1 MLTILGLSA
10 ALALTIGS
18 FIYGF
23 RGNVELG
30 AFGLA
35 KASFAFMP
43 ETYPGNSTSEAQ
55 LWRKLFSIGSI
66 SIRSYPVM
74 NFTDVQVINE
84 LYSPESRLVRIYNPS
99 QQDSNEVCNSRDV
112 IIFYFSGA
120 WVKGRVQ
127 DNERLLR
134 NMVLHTGFIVVGI
147 EYSLAPE
154 YPYPRGFDDALY
166 GLRWVKQ
173 NIARYGG
180 NPERIFVTGESA
192 GGNLA
197 AAVTLRNLDTRYVTV
212 EDRVNVVG
220 LALVYPPLAAN
231 FETESYTKYAR
242 YNGVLTKAQMMH
254 AWSLYSGGYAIDDN
268 DYAFQPLYA
277 PDSLLAQ
284 LPPTEI
290 MVAEYD
296 VLRDD
301 SLLFAE
307 RLRDLSV
314 SVNLM
319 LYNDT
324 IHGFFGRDFSA
335 SGDSS
340 VKLLSDRLVSL
351 SVAIPINQQ
360 CQLA

>member
-10 ALALTIGS
+10 ALALSIGS

-66 SIRSYPVM
+66 SIRSYPEM
-74 NFTDVQVINE
+74 NFTDVQVTNE
-84 LYSPESRLVRIYNPS
+84 LYSPE
-99 QQDSNEVCNSRDV
+99 
-112 IIFYFSGA
+112 
-120 WVKGRVQ
+120 
-127 DNERLLR
+127 
-134 NMVLHTGFIVVGI
+134 MVGI

-180 NPERIFVTGESA
+180 NPARIFVTGESA

-197 AAVTLRNLDTRYVTV
+197 AAVTLRNLDTRFVSV
-212 EDRVNVVG
+212 EDRVSVVG

-231 FETESYTKYAR
+231 FETESYIKYAR

-254 AWSLYSGGYAIDDN
+254 AWSLYSGGYAIDDT
-268 DYAFQPLYA
+268 DYAFQPLHA
-277 PDSLLAQ
+277 PDSLLAL

-314 SVNLM
+314 PVNLM

-324 IHGFFGRDFSA
+324 IHGFFGRDFSV

-340 VKLLSDRLVSL
+340 VKLLSDRLVNL
-351 SVAIPINQQ
+351 LTALPINQQ

>member
-10 ALALTIGS
+10 ALALTIAS

-43 ETYPGNSTSEAQ
+43 ETYPGNSTNEAQ
-55 LWRKLFSIGSI
+55 FWRNLFSLGSI
-66 SIRSYPVM
+66 SLRSHPKM
-74 NFTDVQVINE
+74 NYTDVQVVNE

-99 QQDSNEVCNSRDV
+99 HDGADVCNSRDT

-127 DNERLLR
+127 DNDRLLR
-134 NMVLHTGFIVVGI
+134 NMVVHTGFIVVGI

-166 GLRWVKQ
+166 GLRWVKH

-197 AAVTLRNLDTRYVTV
+197 AAVALRNLDTRFVPV
-212 EDRVNVVG
+212 EDRVNVIG

-231 FETESYTKYAR
+231 FETESYVKYAR

-254 AWSLYSGGYAIDDN
+254 AWNLYSGGYAIEDS
-268 DYAFQPLYA
+268 DYAFQPLHA
-277 PDSLLAQ
+277 PDALLAQ

-301 SLLFAE
+301 SFLFAE
-307 RLRDLSV
+307 RLRDMSV
-314 SVNLM
+314 PVHVM

-340 VKLLSDRLVSL
+340 VKLLSDRLVNL
-351 SVAIPINQQ
+351 SVSVQENRQ
-360 CQLA
+360 CTV